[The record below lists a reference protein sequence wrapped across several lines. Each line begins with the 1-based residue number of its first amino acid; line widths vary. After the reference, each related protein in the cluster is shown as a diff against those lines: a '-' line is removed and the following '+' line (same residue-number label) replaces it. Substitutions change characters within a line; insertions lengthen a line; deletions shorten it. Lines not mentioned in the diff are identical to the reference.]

1 MAKTMHDIMDPDPSV
16 VGPEAPVDEVL
27 RMMAQGDEDVVLVVN
42 EGRRCIGIITDTD
55 LVIGEEEG
63 DIHIPHYVEI
73 MGGVVFLEPLRKF
86 EEKVKKAVA
95 KRARELMTE
104 DPVTVDVTASPH
116 EAAKAIIE
124 SHHNHLPVVEHGQLV
139 GLITRADVLAALVED

>member
-1 MAKTMHDIMDPDPSV
+1 MAKTMRDIMNPDPSV

-27 RMMAQGDEDVVLVVN
+27 RTMAQGDEDVVLVVN
-42 EGRRCIGIITDTD
+42 DGHRCVGIITDTD

-63 DIHIPHYVEI
+63 EINIPHYVEI

-104 DPVTVDVTASPH
+104 DPVTVDVTASAH
-116 EAAKAIIE
+116 EAAKVVIE
-124 SHHNHLPVVEHGQLV
+124 SHHNHLPVVEHGVLV
-139 GLITRADVLAALVED
+139 GLITRADVLAALVEE

>member
-1 MAKTMHDIMDPDPSV
+1 MAKTMRDIMNPDPSV

-104 DPVTVDVTASPH
+104 DPVTVDVTVSPH
-116 EAAKAIIE
+116 EAAKVVIE

>member
-1 MAKTMHDIMDPDPSV
+1 MARTMRDIMNPDPSV

-27 RMMAQGDEDVVLVVN
+27 RTMAQGDEDVVLVVN

-55 LVIGEEEG
+55 LVIYEEEG

-116 EAAKAIIE
+116 EAAKVVIE
-124 SHHNHLPVVEHGQLV
+124 SHHNHLPVVEHGVLV
-139 GLITRADVLAALVED
+139 GLITRADVLAALVEE

>member
-1 MAKTMHDIMDPDPSV
+1 MAKTMRDIMNPDPSV

-55 LVIGEEEG
+55 LVIYEEEG

>member
-1 MAKTMHDIMDPDPSV
+1 MGKTMRDIMNPDPSV

-27 RMMAQGDEDVVLVVN
+27 RTMAQGDEDVVLVVN

-55 LVIGEEEG
+55 LVIYEEEG

-116 EAAKAIIE
+116 EAAKVVIE
-124 SHHNHLPVVEHGQLV
+124 SHHNHLPVVEHGVLV
-139 GLITRADVLAALVED
+139 GLITRADVLAALVEE